1 MIENYVTSLAD
12 QMGVKLSKVYFVEG
26 KAAGCLDSHT
36 LMMSSKGC
44 NVSTIIYQT
53 DLEHLK
59 QGNECNLLEA
69 SIREK
74 LSRLQILM
82 DL

>member
-1 MIENYVTSLAD
+1 MIEKYASDLAN
-12 QMGVKLSKVYFVEG
+12 QMGITLSKVYLVEG
-26 KAAGCLDSHT
+26 RVVGCLDFHT

-53 DLEHLK
+53 DLERLK
-59 QGNECNLLEA
+59 HGNECNGLET

-74 LSRLQILM
+74 LSRLQILI

>member
-1 MIENYVTSLAD
+1 MIEKYVSDLAD
-12 QMGVKLSKVYFVEG
+12 QMGMKLSKVYLVEG
-26 KAAGCLDSHT
+26 KLVGCHDSHT

-44 NVSTIIYQT
+44 NVSTIIYQK

-59 QGNECNLLEA
+59 QGNGCNLLEA

>member
-1 MIENYVTSLAD
+1 MIEKYVSELAE
-12 QMGVKLSKVYFVEG
+12 QMGMKLSKIYLVEG
-26 KAAGCLDSHT
+26 KLVGCLDSHT

-59 QGNECNLLEA
+59 QGNGCSHLEA
-69 SIREK
+69 NIREK
-74 LSRLQILM
+74 LSRLQILIE
-82 DL
+82 L